1 MPSDCFLDKAIMKLT
16 FYSCT
21 LAALF
26 FSTSTLIVRAESFS
40 KGVVVSVSQ
49 PGSDAGLKILK
60 SGGNAVDAAIATAF
74 ALAVTHPAAGN
85 IGGGGF
91 MVVHPPVGKGEPTI
105 FEYRENAPKAA
116 FETVFKKT
124 DGMFTHKVSGVPG
137 TVKGLALAHQ
147 RFGSKP
153 WAELLI
159 PAIELAEKGFPV
171 SRQLANSLNGLLSTS
186 KEFEELQR
194 VFKPINGTNQWQT
207 NDILVQKDL
216 GKTLERIA
224 KFGPD
229 EFYLGATADLIHNE
243 MKMGGGLIGKDDLAL
258 YQARERK
265 PIKLE
270 YKGFSIYG
278 SPPPSSGAITLGL
291 MLNMIEPIDIKKMG
305 RWSPETFHLLI
316 ETMKRAFCERARHL
330 GDQGFVDIPGTLLD
344 KEFAKKLAASINPQ
358 KATPSADLANDFN
371 ISKES
376 DSTTHFSIVDNKG
389 MAVSNTYTLE
399 QSYGSKVMVRGAGFL
414 LNNEMLDFNWFPGET
429 NKSGRIG
436 TKANLI
442 QPGKKMLSSQTP
454 VIVAKN
460 GSPYLVTGSPGSR
473 TIINT
478 VFNIIINVI
487 DFEMTAQEAID
498 SARLH
503 HQWFPDKTYFE
514 GANNSK
520 YEADMKK
527 LRSMGHDISSR
538 NQGDAHSILIDPKTK
553 LLHPGL
559 DHRIEGGLAGY

>member
-1 MPSDCFLDKAIMKLT
+1 MKIAYNFCILV
-16 FYSCT
+16 T
-21 LAALF
+21 LALPCTF
-26 FSTSTLIVRAESFS
+26 LQGAESFN
-40 KGVVVSVSQ
+40 KGLVVSVSQ
-49 PGSDAGLKILK
+49 PGSDAGLQILK

-91 MVVHPPVGKGEPTI
+91 MVVHPPLGKGEPTI
-105 FEYRENAPKAA
+105 FEYREMAPKAA
-116 FETVFKKT
+116 FETTFKKT
-124 DGMFTHKVSGVPG
+124 DGIFTHKVSGVPG
-137 TVKGLALAHQ
+137 TVRGLALAHQ

-153 WAELLI
+153 WAQLLA
-159 PAIELAEKGFPV
+159 PAIELASKGFPV
-171 SRQLANSLNGLLSTS
+171 SKQLANSLNGLLSTS

-194 VFKPINGTNQWQT
+194 VFKPTNGTNSWEA
-207 NDILVQKDL
+207 NDILFQNDL
-216 GKTLERIA
+216 GNTLTRIA

-229 EFYLGATADLIHNE
+229 EFYLGTTADLISNE
-243 MKMGGGLIGKDDLAL
+243 MKMGAGLIGKDDLAL

-278 SPPPSSGAITLGL
+278 PPPPSSGVITLGL

-316 ETMKRAFCERARHL
+316 ETMRRAFCERARHL
-330 GDQGFVDIPGTLLD
+330 GDQGFVDIPATLLD
-344 KEFAKKLAASINPQ
+344 KEFAKKLAAGINLQ
-358 KATPSADLANDFN
+358 KATPSANLAKDFN

-376 DSTTHFSIVDNKG
+376 EDTTHFSIVDGQG

-399 QSYGSKVMVRGAGFL
+399 QSYGSKVMVKGAGFL

-429 NKSGRIG
+429 TKSGRVG

-442 QPGKKMLSSQTP
+442 APSKKMLSSQTP

-487 DFEMTAQEAID
+487 DFEMTAQEAVD

-503 HQWFPDKTYFE
+503 HQWFPDKVYFE
-514 GANNSK
+514 EAGHAK
-520 YEADMKK
+520 YEANMKK
-527 LRSMGHDISSR
+527 LRTIGHDISSKR
-538 NQGDAHSILIDPKTK
+538 QGDAHSILIDPKTK

-559 DHRIEGGLAGY
+559 DHRIEGGLAGH

>member
-1 MPSDCFLDKAIMKLT
+1 MKL
-16 FYSCT
+16 SLCIST
-21 LAALF
+21 LVALF
-26 FSTSTLIVRAESFS
+26 LTCTFSLGAESFN

-49 PGSDAGLKILK
+49 PGSDAGLRVLK

-91 MVVHPPVGKGEPTI
+91 MVVHPPQGKGEPTV
-105 FEYRENAPKAA
+105 FEYREMAPKSA
-116 FETVFKKT
+116 FETVYNKN

-137 TVKGLALAHQ
+137 TVRGLALAHQ

-153 WAELLI
+153 WGQLLI
-159 PAIELAEKGFPV
+159 PAIELAEKGFPI
-171 SRQLANSLNGLLSTS
+171 SKQLANSLNGLLATS

-194 VFKPINGTNQWQT
+194 VFKPTNPASLWQT
-207 NDILVQKDL
+207 NDILIQKDL
-216 GKTLERIA
+216 GDTLTRIA

-229 EFYLGATADLIHNE
+229 EFYLGTTADLISNE
-243 MKMGGGLIGKDDLAL
+243 MKIEKGLISKDDLAL
-258 YQARERK
+258 YQARERN

-270 YKGFSIYG
+270 YKGYSIYG
-278 SPPPSSGAITLGL
+278 SPPPCSGTITLGL
-291 MLNMIEPIDIKKMG
+291 MLNMIEPVDIKKMG

-330 GDQGFVDIPGTLLD
+330 GDQGFIDIPASLLD
-344 KEFAKKLAASINPQ
+344 KEFAKKLAAGINPQ
-358 KATPSADLANDFN
+358 KATPSAGLAKDFN

-376 DSTTHFSIVDNKG
+376 DNTTHFSIVDGQG

-429 NKSGRIG
+429 NTTGRVG

-442 QPGKKMLSSQTP
+442 APGKKMLSSQTP

-460 GSPYLVTGSPGSR
+460 GTPYLVTGSPGSR

-487 DFEMTAQEAID
+487 DFEMTAQEAVD

-503 HQWFPDKTYFE
+503 HQWFPDKAYFE
-514 GANNSK
+514 EAGNAK
-520 YEADMKK
+520 YEVNMKK
-527 LRSMGHDISSR
+527 LRAMGHDISSR
-538 NQGDAHSILIDPKTK
+538 RQGDAHSILIDPKTK

-559 DHRIEGGLAGY
+559 DHRIEGGLAGH

>member
-1 MPSDCFLDKAIMKLT
+1 MKIAYDICILV
-16 FYSCT
+16 T
-21 LAALF
+21 LALTCT
-26 FSTSTLIVRAESFS
+26 FSQGAESFN

-49 PGSDAGLKILK
+49 PGSDAGLQILK
-60 SGGNAVDAAIATAF
+60 SGGNAVDAAVATAF

-91 MVVHPPVGKGEPTI
+91 MVVHPPFGKGEPTV
-105 FEYRENAPKAA
+105 FEYREMAPKAA

-137 TVKGLALAHQ
+137 TVRGLALAHQ

-153 WAELLI
+153 WAELLA

-171 SRQLANSLNGLLSTS
+171 SKQLANSLNGLLSTS

-194 VFKPINGTNQWQT
+194 VFKPTNGTNNWEV

-216 GKTLERIA
+216 GNTLTKIA

-229 EFYLGATADLIHNE
+229 EFYLGTTADLISNE
-243 MKMGGGLIGKDDLAL
+243 MKMGAGLIGKDDLAL

-270 YKGFSIYG
+270 YKGYSIYG
-278 SPPPSSGAITLGL
+278 SPPPSSGVITLGL

-316 ETMKRAFCERARHL
+316 ETMRRAFCERARHL
-330 GDQGFVDIPGTLLD
+330 GDQGFVDIPATLLD
-344 KEFAKKLAASINPQ
+344 KEFAKNLAAGINLQ
-358 KATPSADLANDFN
+358 KATPSADLAKDFN

-376 DSTTHFSIVDNKG
+376 EDTTHFSIVDGQG

-429 NKSGRIG
+429 NKAGRVG

-442 QPGKKMLSSQTP
+442 APSKKMLSSQTP

-460 GSPYLVTGSPGSR
+460 GTPYLVTGSPGSR

-498 SARLH
+498 AARLH
-503 HQWFPDKTYFE
+503 HQWFPDKAYFE
-514 GANNSK
+514 EAGNAK
-520 YEADMKK
+520 YEANMKK
-527 LRSMGHDISSR
+527 LRNMGHNISSR
-538 NQGDAHSILIDPKTK
+538 RQGDAHSILIDPKTK
-553 LLHPGL
+553 LLHPGI
-559 DHRIEGGLAGY
+559 DHRVEGGLAGH

>member
-1 MPSDCFLDKAIMKLT
+1 MKIAYNFCILV
-16 FYSCT
+16 T
-21 LAALF
+21 LALPCTF
-26 FSTSTLIVRAESFS
+26 LQGAESFN
-40 KGVVVSVSQ
+40 KGLVVSVSQ
-49 PGSDAGLKILK
+49 PGSDAGLQILK

-91 MVVHPPVGKGEPTI
+91 MVVHPPLGKGEPTI
-105 FEYRENAPKAA
+105 FEYREMAPKAA
-116 FETVFKKT
+116 FETTFKKT
-124 DGMFTHKVSGVPG
+124 DGIFTHKVSGVPG
-137 TVKGLALAHQ
+137 TVRGLALAHQ

-153 WAELLI
+153 WAQLLA
-159 PAIELAEKGFPV
+159 PAIELASKGFPV
-171 SRQLANSLNGLLSTS
+171 SKQLANSLNGLLSTS

-194 VFKPINGTNQWQT
+194 VFKPTNGTNSWEA
-207 NDILVQKDL
+207 NDIFFQNDL
-216 GKTLERIA
+216 GNTLTRIA

-229 EFYLGATADLIHNE
+229 EFYLGTTADLISNE
-243 MKMGGGLIGKDDLAL
+243 MKIGGGLIGKDDLAL

-278 SPPPSSGAITLGL
+278 PPPPSSGVITLGL
-291 MLNMIEPIDIKKMG
+291 MLNMIEPMDIKKMG

-316 ETMKRAFCERARHL
+316 ETMRRAFCERARHL
-330 GDQGFVDIPGTLLD
+330 GDQGFVDIPATLLD
-344 KEFAKKLAASINPQ
+344 KEFAKKLAAGINLQ
-358 KATPSADLANDFN
+358 KATPSADLAKDFN
-371 ISKES
+371 ISNES
-376 DSTTHFSIVDNKG
+376 EDTTHFSIVDGQG

-399 QSYGSKVMVRGAGFL
+399 QSYGSKVMVKGAGFL

-429 NKSGRIG
+429 TKSGRVG

-442 QPGKKMLSSQTP
+442 APSKKMLSSQTP

-460 GSPYLVTGSPGSR
+460 GSPYFVTGSPGSR

-487 DFEMTAQEAID
+487 DFEMTAQESVDA
-498 SARLH
+498 ARLH
-503 HQWFPDKTYFE
+503 HQWFPDKVYFE
-514 GANNSK
+514 EAGNAK
-520 YEADMKK
+520 YEANMKK
-527 LRSMGHDISSR
+527 LRTIGHDISSKR
-538 NQGDAHSILIDPKTK
+538 QGDAHSILIDPKTK

-559 DHRIEGGLAGY
+559 DHRIEGGLAGH

>member
-1 MPSDCFLDKAIMKLT
+1 MKL
-16 FYSCT
+16 SLCIST
-21 LAALF
+21 LVALF
-26 FSTSTLIVRAESFS
+26 LTCTFSLGAESFN

-49 PGSDAGLKILK
+49 PGSDAGLRVLK

-91 MVVHPPVGKGEPTI
+91 MVVHPPHGKGEPTV
-105 FEYRENAPKAA
+105 FEYREMAPKSA
-116 FETVFKKT
+116 FETVYNKN

-137 TVKGLALAHQ
+137 TVRGLALAHQ

-153 WAELLI
+153 WGQLLI
-159 PAIELAEKGFPV
+159 PAIELAEKGFPI
-171 SRQLANSLNGLLSTS
+171 SKQLANSLNGLLATS

-194 VFKPINGTNQWQT
+194 VFKPTNPANLWQT
-207 NDILVQKDL
+207 NDILIQKDL
-216 GKTLERIA
+216 GNTLTRIA

-229 EFYLGATADLIHNE
+229 EFYLGTTADLISNE
-243 MKMGGGLIGKDDLAL
+243 MKIGKGLISKDDLAL
-258 YQARERK
+258 YQARERN

-270 YKGFSIYG
+270 YKGYSIYG
-278 SPPPSSGAITLGL
+278 SPPPCSGTITLGL
-291 MLNMIEPIDIKKMG
+291 MLNMIEPVDIKKMG
-305 RWSPETFHLLI
+305 RWSPETFHLLL

-330 GDQGFVDIPGTLLD
+330 GDQGFIDIPASLLD
-344 KEFAKKLAASINPQ
+344 KEFAKKLAAGINPQ
-358 KATPSADLANDFN
+358 KATPSADLAKDFN

-376 DSTTHFSIVDNKG
+376 DNTTHFSIVDAQG

-429 NKSGRIG
+429 NTTGRVG

-442 QPGKKMLSSQTP
+442 APGKKMLSSQTP

-460 GSPYLVTGSPGSR
+460 GTPYLVTGSPGSR

-487 DFEMTAQEAID
+487 DFEMTAQEAVD

-503 HQWFPDKTYFE
+503 HQWFPDKAYFE
-514 GANNSK
+514 
-520 YEADMKK
+520 EAGNAKFDDNMKK
-527 LRSMGHDISSR
+527 LRAMGHDISSR
-538 NQGDAHSILIDPKTK
+538 KQGDAHSILIDPKTK

-559 DHRIEGGLAGY
+559 DHRIEGGLAGH

>member
-1 MPSDCFLDKAIMKLT
+1 MKLPLCI
-16 FYSCT
+16 ST
-21 LAALF
+21 LVALF
-26 FSTSTLIVRAESFS
+26 LTCTFSLGAESFN

-49 PGSDAGLKILK
+49 PGSDAGLRVLK

-91 MVVHPPVGKGEPTI
+91 MVVHPPQGKGEPTV
-105 FEYRENAPKAA
+105 FEYREMAPKSA
-116 FETVFKKT
+116 FERVYNKN

-137 TVKGLALAHQ
+137 TVRGLALAHQ

-153 WAELLI
+153 WGQLLI
-159 PAIELAEKGFPV
+159 PAIELAEKGFPI
-171 SRQLANSLNGLLSTS
+171 SKQLANSLNGLLATS

-194 VFKPINGTNQWQT
+194 VFKPTNPASLWQT
-207 NDILVQKDL
+207 NDILIQKDL
-216 GKTLERIA
+216 GDTLTRIA

-229 EFYLGATADLIHNE
+229 EFYLGTTADLISNE
-243 MKMGGGLIGKDDLAL
+243 MKIGKGLISKDDLAL
-258 YQARERK
+258 YQARERN

-270 YKGFSIYG
+270 YKGYSIYG
-278 SPPPSSGAITLGL
+278 SPPPCSGTITLGL
-291 MLNMIEPIDIKKMG
+291 MLNMIEPVDIKKMG

-330 GDQGFVDIPGTLLD
+330 GDQGFIDIPASLLD
-344 KEFAKKLAASINPQ
+344 KEFAKKLAAGINPQ
-358 KATPSADLANDFN
+358 KATPSAGLAKDFN

-376 DSTTHFSIVDNKG
+376 DNTTHFSIVDGQG

-429 NKSGRIG
+429 NTTGRVG

-442 QPGKKMLSSQTP
+442 APGKKMLSSQTP

-460 GSPYLVTGSPGSR
+460 GTPYLVTGSPGSR

-487 DFEMTAQEAID
+487 DFEMTAQEAVD

-503 HQWFPDKTYFE
+503 HQWFPDKAYFE
-514 GANNSK
+514 EAGNAK
-520 YEADMKK
+520 YEVNMKK
-527 LRSMGHDISSR
+527 LRAMGHDISSR
-538 NQGDAHSILIDPKTK
+538 RQGDAHSILIDPKTK

-559 DHRIEGGLAGY
+559 DHRIEGGLAGH

>member
-1 MPSDCFLDKAIMKLT
+1 MKIAYNFCILV
-16 FYSCT
+16 T
-21 LAALF
+21 LALTYTF
-26 FSTSTLIVRAESFS
+26 LQGAESFS
-40 KGVVVSVSQ
+40 KGLVVSVSQ
-49 PGSDAGLKILK
+49 PGSDAGLQVLK

-91 MVVHPPVGKGEPTI
+91 MVVHPPLGKGEPTV
-105 FEYRENAPKAA
+105 FEYREMAPKAA

-137 TVKGLALAHQ
+137 TVRGLALAHQ

-153 WAELLI
+153 WAQLLA
-159 PAIELAEKGFPV
+159 PAIELADKGFPL
-171 SRQLANSLNGLLSTS
+171 SKQLANSLNGLLSTS

-194 VFKPINGTNQWQT
+194 VFKPTNGTNSWQA

-216 GKTLERIA
+216 GNTLTKIA

-229 EFYLGATADLIHNE
+229 EFYLGSTADLISNE
-243 MKMGGGLIGKDDLAL
+243 MKMGGGLIVKDDLAL

-270 YKGFSIYG
+270 YKGYSIYG
-278 SPPPSSGAITLGL
+278 SPPPSSGTITLGL
-291 MLNMIEPIDIKKMG
+291 MLNMIEPFDIKKMG
-305 RWSPETFHLLI
+305 RWSPETFHMLI
-316 ETMKRAFCERARHL
+316 ETMRRAFYERARHL
-330 GDQGFVDIPGTLLD
+330 GDQGFVDIPATLLY
-344 KEFAKKLAASINPQ
+344 KEFAKNLAAGINLQ
-358 KATPSADLANDFN
+358 KATPSADLAKDFS

-376 DSTTHFSIVDNKG
+376 EDTTHFSIVDGQG

-399 QSYGSKVMVRGAGFL
+399 QSYGSKVMVKGAGFL

-429 NKSGRIG
+429 TKSGRVG
-436 TKANLI
+436 TKANLVA
-442 QPGKKMLSSQTP
+442 PSKKMLSSQTP

-460 GSPYLVTGSPGSR
+460 GTPYLVTGSPGSR

-487 DFEMTAQEAID
+487 DFEMTAQDAVD
-498 SARLH
+498 AARLH
-503 HQWFPDKTYFE
+503 HQWFPDKAYFE
-514 GANNSK
+514 EAGNAK
-520 YEADMKK
+520 YEANMKK
-527 LRSMGHDISSR
+527 LRNMGHDISSKR
-538 NQGDAHSILIDPKTK
+538 QGDAHSILIDPKTK

-559 DHRIEGGLAGY
+559 DHRIEGGLAGH

>member
-1 MPSDCFLDKAIMKLT
+1 MKLT
-16 FYSCT
+16 LCIST
-21 LAALF
+21 LVALF
-26 FSTSTLIVRAESFS
+26 LTCTFSQGAESFN

-49 PGSDAGLKILK
+49 PGSDAGLRILK

-91 MVVHPPVGKGEPTI
+91 MVVHPPQGKGEPTV
-105 FEYRENAPKAA
+105 FEYREMAPKSA
-116 FETVFKKT
+116 FKTVYNKN

-137 TVKGLALAHQ
+137 TVRGLALAHQ

-153 WAELLI
+153 WGELLI
-159 PAIELAEKGFPV
+159 PAIDLAEKGFPI
-171 SRQLANSLNGLLSTS
+171 SKQLANSLNGLLATS

-194 VFKPINGTNQWQT
+194 VFKPTNPANLWQT
-207 NDILVQKDL
+207 NDILIQKDL
-216 GKTLERIA
+216 GNTLTRIA

-229 EFYLGATADLIHNE
+229 EFYLGTTADLITNE
-243 MKMGGGLIGKDDLAL
+243 MKIGKGLISKDDLAL
-258 YQARERK
+258 YQARERN
-265 PIKLE
+265 PIKLQ
-270 YKGFSIYG
+270 YKGYSIYG
-278 SPPPSSGAITLGL
+278 SPPPCSGTITLGL
-291 MLNMIEPIDIKKMG
+291 MLNMIEPVDIKKMG

-330 GDQGFVDIPGTLLD
+330 GDQGFIDIPASLLD
-344 KEFAKKLAASINPQ
+344 KEFAKKLAAGIDPQ
-358 KATPSADLANDFN
+358 KATPSADLAKDFN

-376 DSTTHFSIVDNKG
+376 DNTTHFSIVDAQG

-429 NKSGRIG
+429 NTTGRVG
-436 TKANLI
+436 TNANLI
-442 QPGKKMLSSQTP
+442 APGKKMLSSQTP

-460 GSPYLVTGSPGSR
+460 GNPYLVTGSPGSR

-487 DFEMTAQEAID
+487 DFEMTAQEAVD

-503 HQWFPDKTYFE
+503 HQWFPDKAYFE
-514 GANNSK
+514 EAGNAK
-520 YEADMKK
+520 YEVNMKK
-527 LRSMGHDISSR
+527 LRAMGHDISSR
-538 NQGDAHSILIDPKTK
+538 RQGDAHSILIDPKTK
-553 LLHPGL
+553 LLYPGL
-559 DHRIEGGLAGY
+559 DKRIEGGRAGH

>member
-1 MPSDCFLDKAIMKLT
+1 MKIAYNFCILV
-16 FYSCT
+16 T
-21 LAALF
+21 LALTCTF
-26 FSTSTLIVRAESFS
+26 LQGAESFN
-40 KGVVVSVSQ
+40 KGLVVSVSQ
-49 PGSDAGLKILK
+49 PGSEAGLQILK
-60 SGGNAVDAAIATAF
+60 SGGNAVDAAVATAF

-91 MVVHPPVGKGEPTI
+91 MVVHPPIGKGEPTV
-105 FEYRENAPKAA
+105 FEYREMAPKAA

-124 DGMFTHKVSGVPG
+124 DGIFTHKVSGVPG
-137 TVKGLALAHQ
+137 TVRGLALAHQ

-153 WAELLI
+153 WDQLLA
-159 PAIELAEKGFPV
+159 PAIELAVKGFPV
-171 SRQLANSLNGLLSTS
+171 SKQLANSLNGLLSTS

-194 VFKPINGTNQWQT
+194 VFKPTNGTNSWLAS
-207 NDILVQKDL
+207 DILVQKDL
-216 GKTLERIA
+216 GNTLTRIA

-229 EFYLGATADLIHNE
+229 EFYLGTTADLISNE
-243 MKMGGGLIGKDDLAL
+243 MKIGGGLIDKDDLAL

-278 SPPPSSGAITLGL
+278 PPTPSSGVITLGL

-316 ETMKRAFCERARHL
+316 ETMRRAFCERARHL
-330 GDQGFVDIPGTLLD
+330 GDQGFVDIPATLLD
-344 KEFAKKLAASINPQ
+344 KEFAKNLASGINLQ
-358 KATPSADLANDFN
+358 KATPSADLAMDFN

-376 DSTTHFSIVDNKG
+376 EDTTHFSIVDGQG

-429 NKSGRIG
+429 TKSGRVG

-442 QPGKKMLSSQTP
+442 APSKKMLSSQTP

-460 GSPYLVTGSPGSR
+460 GTPYLVTGSPGSR

-487 DFEMTAQEAID
+487 DFEMTAQEAVD
-498 SARLH
+498 AARLH
-503 HQWFPDKTYFE
+503 HQWFPDKAYFE
-514 GANNSK
+514 EAGNAK
-520 YEADMKK
+520 YEANMKK
-527 LRSMGHDISSR
+527 LRNMGHNISSR
-538 NQGDAHSILIDPKTK
+538 KQGDAHSILIDPKTK

-559 DHRIEGGLAGY
+559 DHRVEGGLAGH

>member
-1 MPSDCFLDKAIMKLT
+1 MKL
-16 FYSCT
+16 SLCIST
-21 LAALF
+21 LVALF
-26 FSTSTLIVRAESFS
+26 LTCTFSLGAESFN

-49 PGSDAGLKILK
+49 PGSDAGLRVLK

-91 MVVHPPVGKGEPTI
+91 MVVHPPQGKGEPTV
-105 FEYRENAPKAA
+105 FEYREMAPKSA
-116 FETVFKKT
+116 FETVYNKN

-137 TVKGLALAHQ
+137 TVRGLALAHQ

-153 WAELLI
+153 WGQLLI
-159 PAIELAEKGFPV
+159 PAIELAEKGFPI
-171 SRQLANSLNGLLSTS
+171 SKQLANSLNGLLATS

-194 VFKPINGTNQWQT
+194 VFKPTNPASLWQT
-207 NDILVQKDL
+207 NDILIQKDL
-216 GKTLERIA
+216 GDTLTRIA

-229 EFYLGATADLIHNE
+229 EFYLGTTADLISDE
-243 MKMGGGLIGKDDLAL
+243 MKIGKGLISKDDLAL
-258 YQARERK
+258 YQARERN

-270 YKGFSIYG
+270 YKGYSIYG
-278 SPPPSSGAITLGL
+278 SPPPCSGTITLGL
-291 MLNMIEPIDIKKMG
+291 MLNMIEPVDIKKMG

-330 GDQGFVDIPGTLLD
+330 GDQGFVDIPATLLD
-344 KEFAKKLAASINPQ
+344 KEFAKNLAAGINLQ
-358 KATPSADLANDFN
+358 KATPSADLAMDFN

-376 DSTTHFSIVDNKG
+376 EDTTHFSIVDGQG

-429 NKSGRIG
+429 TKSGRVG
-436 TKANLI
+436 TKPNLI
-442 QPGKKMLSSQTP
+442 APSKKMLSSQTP

-460 GSPYLVTGSPGSR
+460 GLPYLVTGSPGSR

-487 DFEMTAQEAID
+487 DFEMTAQEAVD
-498 SARLH
+498 AARLH
-503 HQWFPDKTYFE
+503 HQWFPDKAYFE
-514 GANNSK
+514 EANNAK
-520 YEADMKK
+520 YEVNMKK
-527 LRSMGHDISSR
+527 LRAMGHDISSR
-538 NQGDAHSILIDPKTK
+538 RQGDAHSILIDPKTK

-559 DHRIEGGLAGY
+559 DHRIEGGLAGH

>member
-1 MPSDCFLDKAIMKLT
+1 MNLT
-16 FYSCT
+16 FCIST
-21 LAALF
+21 LVALF
-26 FSTSTLIVRAESFS
+26 LTCTFSLGAESFN

-49 PGSDAGLKILK
+49 PGSDAGLQILK

-91 MVVHPPVGKGEPTI
+91 MVVHPPQGKGEPTV
-105 FEYRENAPKAA
+105 FEYREMAPKSA
-116 FETVFKKT
+116 FETVYNKN

-137 TVKGLALAHQ
+137 TVRGLALAHQ

-153 WAELLI
+153 WGQLLI
-159 PAIELAEKGFPV
+159 PAIELAEKGFPI
-171 SRQLANSLNGLLSTS
+171 SKQLANSLNGLLATS

-194 VFKPINGTNQWQT
+194 VFKPTNGTNSWKA

-216 GKTLERIA
+216 GNTLTRIA

-229 EFYLGATADLIHNE
+229 EFYLGTTADLISNE
-243 MKMGGGLIGKDDLAL
+243 MKIGKGLISKDDLAL
-258 YQARERK
+258 YQARERN

-270 YKGFSIYG
+270 YKGYSIYG
-278 SPPPSSGAITLGL
+278 SPPPCSGTITLGL
-291 MLNMIEPIDIKKMG
+291 MLNMIEPVDIKKMG

-316 ETMKRAFCERARHL
+316 ETMRRAFCERARHL
-330 GDQGFVDIPGTLLD
+330 GDQGFIDIPASLLD
-344 KEFAKKLAASINPQ
+344 KEFAKKLATGINLQ
-358 KATPSADLANDFN
+358 KATLSADLAKDFN

-376 DSTTHFSIVDNKG
+376 EDTTHFSIVDGQG

-429 NKSGRIG
+429 TKSGRVG

-442 QPGKKMLSSQTP
+442 APGKKMLSSQTP

-487 DFEMTAQEAID
+487 DFEMTAQEAVD
-498 SARLH
+498 AARLH
-503 HQWFPDKTYFE
+503 HQWFPDKAYFE
-514 GANNSK
+514 EAGNAK
-520 YEADMKK
+520 YEVNMKK
-527 LRSMGHDISSR
+527 LRTMGHDISSR
-538 NQGDAHSILIDPKTK
+538 RQGDAHSILIDPKTK

-559 DHRIEGGLAGY
+559 DHRIEGGLAGH

>member
-1 MPSDCFLDKAIMKLT
+1 MKLT
-16 FYSCT
+16 LCI
-21 LAALF
+21 
-26 FSTSTLIVRAESFS
+26 STLVSLFLTCTFSLGAESFN

-49 PGSDAGLKILK
+49 PGSDAGLCVLK

-91 MVVHPPVGKGEPTI
+91 MVVHPPQGKGEPTV
-105 FEYRENAPKAA
+105 FEYREMAPKSA
-116 FETVFKKT
+116 FETVYNKN

-137 TVKGLALAHQ
+137 TVRGLALAHQ

-153 WAELLI
+153 WGQLLI
-159 PAIELAEKGFPV
+159 PAIELAEKGFPI
-171 SRQLANSLNGLLSTS
+171 SKQLANSLNGLLATS

-194 VFKPINGTNQWQT
+194 VFKPTNPDNLWQT
-207 NDILVQKDL
+207 NDILIQKDL
-216 GKTLERIA
+216 GNTLTRIA

-229 EFYLGATADLIHNE
+229 EFYLGATADLISNE
-243 MKMGGGLIGKDDLAL
+243 MKIGKGLISKDDLAL
-258 YQARERK
+258 YQARERN

-270 YKGFSIYG
+270 YKGYSIYG
-278 SPPPSSGAITLGL
+278 SPPPCSGTITLGL
-291 MLNMIEPIDIKKMG
+291 MLNMIEPVDIKKMG

-330 GDQGFVDIPGTLLD
+330 GDQGFIDIPASLLD
-344 KEFAKKLAASINPQ
+344 KEFAKKLAAGIDPQ
-358 KATPSADLANDFN
+358 KATPSADLAKDFN

-376 DSTTHFSIVDNKG
+376 DNTTHFSIVDGQG

-414 LNNEMLDFNWFPGET
+414 LNNEMLDFNWFLGET
-429 NKSGRIG
+429 NTTGRVG

-442 QPGKKMLSSQTP
+442 APGKKMLSSQTP

-460 GSPYLVTGSPGSR
+460 GTAYLVTGSPGSR

-487 DFEMTAQEAID
+487 DFEMTAQEAVD

-503 HQWFPDKTYFE
+503 HQWFPDKAYFE
-514 GANNSK
+514 EASNAK
-520 YEADMKK
+520 YEANMKK
-527 LRSMGHDISSR
+527 LRTMGHDISSR
-538 NQGDAHSILIDPKTK
+538 RQGDAHSILIDPKTK

-559 DHRIEGGLAGY
+559 DHRIEGGLAGH

>member
-1 MPSDCFLDKAIMKLT
+1 MKL
-16 FYSCT
+16 SLCIST
-21 LAALF
+21 LVALF
-26 FSTSTLIVRAESFS
+26 LTCTFSLGAESFN

-49 PGSDAGLKILK
+49 PGSDAGLRVLK

-91 MVVHPPVGKGEPTI
+91 MVVHPPQGKGEPTV
-105 FEYRENAPKAA
+105 FEYREMAPKSA
-116 FETVFKKT
+116 FETVYNKN

-137 TVKGLALAHQ
+137 TVRGLALAHQ

-153 WAELLI
+153 WGQLLI
-159 PAIELAEKGFPV
+159 PAIELAEKGFPI
-171 SRQLANSLNGLLSTS
+171 SKQLANSLNGLLATS

-194 VFKPINGTNQWQT
+194 VFKPTNPANLWQT
-207 NDILVQKDL
+207 NDILIQKDL
-216 GKTLERIA
+216 GDTLTRIA

-229 EFYLGATADLIHNE
+229 EFYLGTTADLISDE
-243 MKMGGGLIGKDDLAL
+243 MKIGKGLISKDDLAL
-258 YQARERK
+258 YQARERN

-270 YKGFSIYG
+270 YKGYSIYG
-278 SPPPSSGAITLGL
+278 SPPPCSGTITLGL
-291 MLNMIEPIDIKKMG
+291 MLNMIEPVDIKKMG

-330 GDQGFVDIPGTLLD
+330 GDQGFIDIPASLLD
-344 KEFAKKLAASINPQ
+344 KEFAKKLAAGINPQ
-358 KATPSADLANDFN
+358 KATPSADLAKDFN

-376 DSTTHFSIVDNKG
+376 DNTTHFSIVDGQG

-429 NKSGRIG
+429 TKSGRVG
-436 TKANLI
+436 TKPNLI
-442 QPGKKMLSSQTP
+442 APSKKMLSSQTP

-460 GSPYLVTGSPGSR
+460 GLPYLVTGSPGSR

-487 DFEMTAQEAID
+487 DFEMTAQEAVD
-498 SARLH
+498 AARLH
-503 HQWFPDKTYFE
+503 HQWFPDKAYFE
-514 GANNSK
+514 EANNAK
-520 YEADMKK
+520 YEVNMKK
-527 LRSMGHDISSR
+527 LRAMGHDISSR
-538 NQGDAHSILIDPKTK
+538 RQGDAHSILIDPKTK

-559 DHRIEGGLAGY
+559 DHRIEGGLAGH

>member
-1 MPSDCFLDKAIMKLT
+1 MKLSLCINTLVVLFLTCT
-16 FYSCT
+16 FS
-21 LAALF
+21 LG
-26 FSTSTLIVRAESFS
+26 AESFN

-49 PGSDAGLKILK
+49 PGSDAGLRVLK

-91 MVVHPPVGKGEPTI
+91 MVVHPPQGKGEPTV
-105 FEYRENAPKAA
+105 FEYREMAPKSA
-116 FETVFKKT
+116 FETVYNKN

-137 TVKGLALAHQ
+137 TVRGLALAHQ

-153 WAELLI
+153 WKELLI
-159 PAIELAEKGFPV
+159 PAIELAEKGFPI
-171 SRQLANSLNGLLSTS
+171 SKQLANSLNGLLATS

-194 VFKPINGTNQWQT
+194 VFKPTNPANLWQT
-207 NDILVQKDL
+207 NDILIQKDL
-216 GKTLERIA
+216 GNTLTRIA

-229 EFYLGATADLIHNE
+229 EFYLGTTADLISNE
-243 MKMGGGLIGKDDLAL
+243 MKIGKGLISKEDLAL
-258 YQARERK
+258 YQARERN

-270 YKGFSIYG
+270 YKGYSIYG
-278 SPPPSSGAITLGL
+278 SPPPCSGTITLGL
-291 MLNMIEPIDIKKMG
+291 MLNMIEPVDIKKMG

-330 GDQGFVDIPGTLLD
+330 GDQGFIDIPASLLD
-344 KEFAKKLAASINPQ
+344 KEFAKKLAAGIDPQ
-358 KATPSADLANDFN
+358 KATPSADLAKDFN

-376 DSTTHFSIVDNKG
+376 DNTTHFSIVDEQG

-429 NKSGRIG
+429 NTTGRVG

-442 QPGKKMLSSQTP
+442 APGKKMLSSQTP

-460 GSPYLVTGSPGSR
+460 GTPYLVTGSPGSR

-487 DFEMTAQEAID
+487 DFEMTAQEAVD

-503 HQWFPDKTYFE
+503 HQWFPDKAYFE
-514 GANNSK
+514 
-520 YEADMKK
+520 EAGNAKFDDNMKK
-527 LRSMGHDISSR
+527 LRAMGHDISSR
-538 NQGDAHSILIDPKTK
+538 KQGDAHSILIDPKTK

-559 DHRIEGGLAGY
+559 DHRIEGGLAGH

>member
-1 MPSDCFLDKAIMKLT
+1 MKLT
-16 FYSCT
+16 LCKNTLVVLFLTCT
-21 LAALF
+21 
-26 FSTSTLIVRAESFS
+26 FSLGAESFN
-40 KGVVVSVSQ
+40 KGAVVSVSQ
-49 PGSDAGLKILK
+49 PGSDAGLRVLK

-91 MVVHPPVGKGEPTI
+91 MVVHPPQGKGEPTV
-105 FEYRENAPKAA
+105 FEYREMAPKSA
-116 FETVFKKT
+116 FETVYNKN

-137 TVKGLALAHQ
+137 TVRGLALAHQ

-153 WAELLI
+153 WKELLI
-159 PAIELAEKGFPV
+159 PAIELAEKGFPI
-171 SRQLANSLNGLLSTS
+171 SKQLANSLNGLLATS

-194 VFKPINGTNQWQT
+194 VFKPTNPANLWQT
-207 NDILVQKDL
+207 NDILIQKDL
-216 GKTLERIA
+216 GNTLTRIA

-229 EFYLGATADLIHNE
+229 EFYLGTTSDLITNE
-243 MKMGGGLIGKDDLAL
+243 MKIGKGLITKEDLAL
-258 YQARERK
+258 YQARERQ

-270 YKGFSIYG
+270 YKGYSIYG
-278 SPPPSSGAITLGL
+278 SPPPCSGTITLGL
-291 MLNMIEPIDIKKMG
+291 MLNMIEPVDIKKMG

-316 ETMKRAFCERARHL
+316 ETMKCAFCERARHL
-330 GDQGFVDIPGTLLD
+330 GDQGFIDIPASLLD
-344 KEFAKKLAASINPQ
+344 KEFAKKLAAGIDPQ
-358 KATPSADLANDFN
+358 KATPSADLAKDFN

-376 DSTTHFSIVDNKG
+376 DNTTHFSIVDEQG

-399 QSYGSKVMVRGAGFL
+399 QSYGSKVMVRGGGFL

-429 NKSGRIG
+429 NTTGRVG

-442 QPGKKMLSSQTP
+442 APGKKMLSSQTP

-460 GSPYLVTGSPGSR
+460 GAPYLVTGSPGSR

-487 DFEMTAQEAID
+487 DFEMTAQEAVD

-503 HQWFPDKTYFE
+503 HQWFPDKAYFE
-514 GANNSK
+514 EAGNAK
-520 YEADMKK
+520 YEVNMKK
-527 LRSMGHDISSR
+527 LRAMGHDISSR
-538 NQGDAHSILIDPKTK
+538 KQGDAHSILIDPKTK

-559 DHRIEGGLAGY
+559 DHRIEGGLAGH

>member
-1 MPSDCFLDKAIMKLT
+1 MKL
-16 FYSCT
+16 SLCIST
-21 LAALF
+21 LVALF
-26 FSTSTLIVRAESFS
+26 LTCTFSLGAESFN

-49 PGSDAGLKILK
+49 PGSYAGLRVLK

-91 MVVHPPVGKGEPTI
+91 MVVHPPQGKGEPTV
-105 FEYRENAPKAA
+105 FEYREMAPKSA
-116 FETVFKKT
+116 FERVYNKN

-137 TVKGLALAHQ
+137 TVRGLALAHQ

-153 WAELLI
+153 WGQLLI
-159 PAIELAEKGFPV
+159 PAIELAEKGFPI
-171 SRQLANSLNGLLSTS
+171 SKQLANSLNGLLATS

-194 VFKPINGTNQWQT
+194 VFKPTNPASLWQT
-207 NDILVQKDL
+207 NDILIQKDL
-216 GKTLERIA
+216 GDTLTRIA

-229 EFYLGATADLIHNE
+229 EFYLGTTADLISDE
-243 MKMGGGLIGKDDLAL
+243 MKIGKGLISKDDLAL
-258 YQARERK
+258 YQARERN

-270 YKGFSIYG
+270 YKGYSIYG
-278 SPPPSSGAITLGL
+278 SPPPCSGTITLGL
-291 MLNMIEPIDIKKMG
+291 MLNMIEPVDIKKMG
-305 RWSPETFHLLI
+305 RWSPETFHLQI

-330 GDQGFVDIPGTLLD
+330 GDQGFIDIPASLLD
-344 KEFAKKLAASINPQ
+344 KEFAKKLAAGINPQ
-358 KATPSADLANDFN
+358 KATPSADLAKDFN

-376 DSTTHFSIVDNKG
+376 DNTTHFSIVDGQG

-429 NKSGRIG
+429 NTTGRVG

-442 QPGKKMLSSQTP
+442 APGKKMLSSQTP

-460 GSPYLVTGSPGSR
+460 GTPYLVTGSPGSR

-487 DFEMTAQEAID
+487 DFEMTAQEAVD

-503 HQWFPDKTYFE
+503 HQWFPDKAYFE
-514 GANNSK
+514 EAGNAK
-520 YEADMKK
+520 YEVNMKK
-527 LRSMGHDISSR
+527 LRAMGHDISSR
-538 NQGDAHSILIDPKTK
+538 RQGDAHSILIDPKTK

-559 DHRIEGGLAGY
+559 DHRIEGGLAGH

>member
-1 MPSDCFLDKAIMKLT
+1 MNIAYNFCLLV
-16 FYSCT
+16 T
-21 LAALF
+21 LALTCTF
-26 FSTSTLIVRAESFS
+26 LQGAESFN

-49 PGSDAGLKILK
+49 PGSDAGLQILK
-60 SGGNAVDAAIATAF
+60 SGGNAVDAAVATAF

-91 MVVHPPVGKGEPTI
+91 MVVHPPLGKGEPTV
-105 FEYRENAPKAA
+105 FEYREMAPKAA

-124 DGMFTHKVSGVPG
+124 DGMFTHKASGVPG
-137 TVKGLALAHQ
+137 TVRGLALAHQ

-153 WAELLI
+153 WAELLA
-159 PAIELAEKGFPV
+159 PAIELAVKGFPV
-171 SRQLANSLNGLLSTS
+171 SKQLANSLNGLLATS

-194 VFKPINGTNQWQT
+194 VFKPTNGTNNWEV

-216 GKTLERIA
+216 GNTLTKIA

-229 EFYLGATADLIHNE
+229 EFYLGTTADLISKE
-243 MKMGGGLIGKDDLAL
+243 MKMGAGLIGKDDLAL

-270 YKGFSIYG
+270 YKGYSIYG
-278 SPPPSSGAITLGL
+278 SPPPSSGVITLGL

-316 ETMKRAFCERARHL
+316 ETMRRAFCERARHL
-330 GDQGFVDIPGTLLD
+330 GDQGFVDIPATLLD
-344 KEFAKKLAASINPQ
+344 KEFAKNLAAGINLQ
-358 KATPSADLANDFN
+358 KATPSADLAKDFN

-376 DSTTHFSIVDNKG
+376 EDTTHFSIVDGQG

-429 NKSGRIG
+429 TKSGRVG
-436 TKANLI
+436 TKPNLI
-442 QPGKKMLSSQTP
+442 APSKKMLSSQTP

-460 GSPYLVTGSPGSR
+460 GLPYLVTGSPGSR

-487 DFEMTAQEAID
+487 DFEMTAQEAVD
-498 SARLH
+498 AARLH
-503 HQWFPDKTYFE
+503 HQWFPDKAYFE
-514 GANNSK
+514 EANNAK
-520 YEADMKK
+520 YEVNMK
-527 LRSMGHDISSR
+527 SSAPWGMIFHLEGR
-538 NQGDAHSILIDPKTK
+538 AMLIQFLSIQKQNYFTRD
-553 LLHPGL
+553 
-559 DHRIEGGLAGY
+559 

>member
-1 MPSDCFLDKAIMKLT
+1 MKIAYNFCLLV
-16 FYSCT
+16 T
-21 LAALF
+21 LALTCTF
-26 FSTSTLIVRAESFS
+26 LQGAESFN

-49 PGSDAGLKILK
+49 PGSDAGLQILK
-60 SGGNAVDAAIATAF
+60 SGGNAVDAAVATAF

-91 MVVHPPVGKGEPTI
+91 MVVHPPLGKGEPTV
-105 FEYRENAPKAA
+105 FEYREMAPKAA

-124 DGMFTHKVSGVPG
+124 DGMFTHKASGVPG
-137 TVKGLALAHQ
+137 TVRGLALAHQ

-153 WAELLI
+153 WAELLA
-159 PAIELAEKGFPV
+159 PAIELAVKGFPV
-171 SRQLANSLNGLLSTS
+171 SKQLANSLNGLLATS

-194 VFKPINGTNQWQT
+194 VFKPTNGTNSWEA

-216 GKTLERIA
+216 GNTLTKIA

-229 EFYLGATADLIHNE
+229 EFYLGGTADLISNE
-243 MKMGGGLIGKDDLAL
+243 MKMGAGLIGKDDLAL

-270 YKGFSIYG
+270 YKGYSIYG
-278 SPPPSSGAITLGL
+278 SPPPSSGVITLGL

-316 ETMKRAFCERARHL
+316 ETMRRAFCERARHL
-330 GDQGFVDIPGTLLD
+330 GDQGFVDIPATLLD
-344 KEFAKKLAASINPQ
+344 KEFAKNLAAGINLQ
-358 KATPSADLANDFN
+358 KATPSADLAKDFN

-376 DSTTHFSIVDNKG
+376 EDTTHFSIVDGQG

-429 NKSGRIG
+429 NTTGRVG

-442 QPGKKMLSSQTP
+442 APSKKC
-454 VIVAKN
+454 
-460 GSPYLVTGSPGSR
+460 
-473 TIINT
+473 
-478 VFNIIINVI
+478 
-487 DFEMTAQEAID
+487 
-498 SARLH
+498 
-503 HQWFPDKTYFE
+503 
-514 GANNSK
+514 
-520 YEADMKK
+520 
-527 LRSMGHDISSR
+527 
-538 NQGDAHSILIDPKTK
+538 
-553 LLHPGL
+553 
-559 DHRIEGGLAGY
+559 

>member
-1 MPSDCFLDKAIMKLT
+1 MKIAYNICILV
-16 FYSCT
+16 T
-21 LAALF
+21 LA
-26 FSTSTLIVRAESFS
+26 LICTFLQGAESFN

-49 PGSDAGLKILK
+49 PGSDAGLQILK
-60 SGGNAVDAAIATAF
+60 SGGNAVDAAVATAF

-91 MVVHPPVGKGEPTI
+91 MVVHPPFGKGEPTV
-105 FEYRENAPKAA
+105 FEYREMAPKAA

-137 TVKGLALAHQ
+137 TVRGLALAHQ

-153 WAELLI
+153 WDELLA
-159 PAIELAEKGFPV
+159 PAIELAVKGFPV
-171 SRQLANSLNGLLSTS
+171 SKQLANSLNGLLSTS
-186 KEFEELQR
+186 KEFEELQK
-194 VFKPINGTNQWQT
+194 VFKPTNGTNSWEV

-216 GKTLERIA
+216 GNTLTKIA

-229 EFYLGATADLIHNE
+229 EFYLGTTADLISNE
-243 MKMGGGLIGKDDLAL
+243 MKIGAGLIGKDDLAL
-258 YQARERK
+258 YQAREKK

-270 YKGFSIYG
+270 YKGYSIYG
-278 SPPPSSGAITLGL
+278 SPPPSSGVITLGL

-316 ETMKRAFCERARHL
+316 ETMRRAFCERARHL
-330 GDQGFVDIPGTLLD
+330 GDQGFVDIPATLLD
-344 KEFAKKLAASINPQ
+344 KEFAKNLASGINLQ
-358 KATPSADLANDFN
+358 KATPSADLAMDFN

-376 DSTTHFSIVDNKG
+376 EDTTHFSIVDGQG

-429 NKSGRIG
+429 NKAGRVG

-442 QPGKKMLSSQTP
+442 APSKKMLSSQTP

-460 GSPYLVTGSPGSR
+460 GTPYLVTGSPGSR

-487 DFEMTAQEAID
+487 DFEMTAQEAVD
-498 SARLH
+498 AARLH
-503 HQWFPDKTYFE
+503 HQWFPDKAYFE
-514 GANNSK
+514 EAGNAK
-520 YEADMKK
+520 YEANMKK
-527 LRSMGHDISSR
+527 LRNMGHNISSR
-538 NQGDAHSILIDPKTK
+538 KQGDAHSILIDPKTK

-559 DHRIEGGLAGY
+559 DHRVEGGLAGH

>member
-1 MPSDCFLDKAIMKLT
+1 MKIA
-16 FYSCT
+16 YSFCIPVT
-21 LAALF
+21 LALTCTF
-26 FSTSTLIVRAESFS
+26 LQGAESFN

-49 PGSDAGLKILK
+49 PGSDAGLQILK
-60 SGGNAVDAAIATAF
+60 SGGNAVDAAVATAF

-91 MVVHPPVGKGEPTI
+91 MVVHPPLGKGDPTV
-105 FEYRENAPKAA
+105 FEYREMAPKAA
-116 FETVFKKT
+116 FETVFKKN

-137 TVKGLALAHQ
+137 TVRGLALAHQ

-153 WAELLI
+153 WAELLA

-171 SRQLANSLNGLLSTS
+171 SKQLANSLNGLLSTS

-194 VFKPINGTNQWQT
+194 VFKPTNGTNSWEP
-207 NDILVQKDL
+207 NNILVQKDL
-216 GKTLERIA
+216 GNTLTKIA

-229 EFYLGATADLIHNE
+229 EFYLGSTADLISNE
-243 MKMGGGLIGKDDLAL
+243 MKMGTGLIGKDDLAL

-270 YKGFSIYG
+270 YKGYSIYG
-278 SPPPSSGAITLGL
+278 SPPPSSGVITLGL
-291 MLNMIEPIDIKKMG
+291 ILNMIEPIDIKKMG

-316 ETMKRAFCERARHL
+316 ETMRRAFCERARHL
-330 GDQGFVDIPGTLLD
+330 GDQGFVDIPENLLD
-344 KEFAKKLAASINPQ
+344 KDFAKKLAANINLQ
-358 KATPSADLANDFN
+358 KATPSADLAKDFN

-376 DSTTHFSIVDNKG
+376 DNTTHFSIVDAQG

-414 LNNEMLDFNWFPGET
+414 GET
-429 NKSGRIG
+429 TKSGRVG
-436 TKANLI
+436 TKPNLI
-442 QPGKKMLSSQTP
+442 APSKKMLSSQTP

-487 DFEMTAQEAID
+487 DFEMTAQEAVD
-498 SARLH
+498 AARLH
-503 HQWFPDKTYFE
+503 HQWFPDKAYFE
-514 GANNSK
+514 EAGNAK
-520 YEADMKK
+520 YEVNMKK
-527 LRSMGHDISSR
+527 LRAMGHDISSR
-538 NQGDAHSILIDPKTK
+538 RQGDAHSILIDPKTK

-559 DHRIEGGLAGY
+559 DHRIEGGLAGH

>member
-1 MPSDCFLDKAIMKLT
+1 MKIAYDICILV
-16 FYSCT
+16 T
-21 LAALF
+21 LALTCT
-26 FSTSTLIVRAESFS
+26 FSQGAESFN

-49 PGSDAGLKILK
+49 PGSDAGLQILK
-60 SGGNAVDAAIATAF
+60 SGGNAVDAAVATAF

-91 MVVHPPVGKGEPTI
+91 MVVHPPFGKGEPTV
-105 FEYRENAPKAA
+105 FEYREMAPKAA

-137 TVKGLALAHQ
+137 TVRGLALAHQ

-153 WAELLI
+153 WAELLA

-171 SRQLANSLNGLLSTS
+171 SKQLANSLNGLLSTS

-194 VFKPINGTNQWQT
+194 VFKPTNGTNNWEA

-216 GKTLERIA
+216 GNTLTKIA

-229 EFYLGATADLIHNE
+229 EFYLGTTADLISNE
-243 MKMGGGLIGKDDLAL
+243 MKMGAGLIGKDDLAL

-270 YKGFSIYG
+270 YKGYSIYG
-278 SPPPSSGAITLGL
+278 SPPPSSGVITLGL

-316 ETMKRAFCERARHL
+316 ETMRRAFCERARHL
-330 GDQGFVDIPGTLLD
+330 GDQGFVDIPATLLD
-344 KEFAKKLAASINPQ
+344 KEFAKNLAAGINLQ
-358 KATPSADLANDFN
+358 KATPSADLAMDFN

-376 DSTTHFSIVDNKG
+376 EDTTHFSIVDGQG

-429 NKSGRIG
+429 NTTGRVG
-436 TKANLI
+436 TKPNLI
-442 QPGKKMLSSQTP
+442 APSKKMLSSQTP

-460 GSPYLVTGSPGSR
+460 GTPYLVTGSPGSR

-487 DFEMTAQEAID
+487 DFEMTAQEAVD
-498 SARLH
+498 AARLH
-503 HQWFPDKTYFE
+503 HQWFPDKAYFE
-514 GANNSK
+514 EANNAK
-520 YEADMKK
+520 YEVNMKK
-527 LRSMGHDISSR
+527 LRAMGHDISSR
-538 NQGDAHSILIDPKTK
+538 RQGDAHSILIDPKTK

-559 DHRIEGGLAGY
+559 DHRIEGGLAGH

>member
-1 MPSDCFLDKAIMKLT
+1 MKIA
-16 FYSCT
+16 YSFCILVT
-21 LAALF
+21 LALTCTF
-26 FSTSTLIVRAESFS
+26 LQGAESFN

-49 PGSDAGLKILK
+49 PGSDAGLQILK
-60 SGGNAVDAAIATAF
+60 SGGNAVDAAVATAF

-91 MVVHPPVGKGEPTI
+91 MVVHPPVGKGEPTV
-105 FEYRENAPKAA
+105 FEYREMAPKAA

-124 DGMFTHKVSGVPG
+124 DGMFTHKASGVPG
-137 TVKGLALAHQ
+137 TVRGLALAHQ

-153 WAELLI
+153 WAELLA
-159 PAIELAEKGFPV
+159 PAIELAVKGFPI
-171 SRQLANSLNGLLSTS
+171 SKQLANSLNGLLSTS

-194 VFKPINGTNQWQT
+194 VFKPTNGTNSWEA

-216 GKTLERIA
+216 GNTLTKIA

-229 EFYLGATADLIHNE
+229 EFYLGSTADLISNE
-243 MKMGGGLIGKDDLAL
+243 MKMGAGLIGKDDLAL

-270 YKGFSIYG
+270 YKGYSIYG
-278 SPPPSSGAITLGL
+278 SPPPCSGTITLGL

-316 ETMKRAFCERARHL
+316 ETMRRAFCERARHL
-330 GDQGFVDIPGTLLD
+330 GDQGFVDIPATLLD
-344 KEFAKKLAASINPQ
+344 KEFAKNLAAGINLQ
-358 KATPSADLANDFN
+358 KATPSADLAMDFN

-376 DSTTHFSIVDNKG
+376 EDTTHFSIVDGQG

-429 NKSGRIG
+429 TKSGRVG
-436 TKANLI
+436 TKPNLI
-442 QPGKKMLSSQTP
+442 APSKKMLSSQTP

-460 GSPYLVTGSPGSR
+460 GLPYLVTGSPGSR

-487 DFEMTAQEAID
+487 DFEMTAQEAVD
-498 SARLH
+498 AARLH
-503 HQWFPDKTYFE
+503 HQWFPDKAYFE
-514 GANNSK
+514 EAGNAK
-520 YEADMKK
+520 YEVNMKK
-527 LRSMGHDISSR
+527 LRNMGHDISSR
-538 NQGDAHSILIDPKTK
+538 RQGDAHSILIDPKTK

-559 DHRIEGGLAGY
+559 DHRIEGGLAGH

>member
-1 MPSDCFLDKAIMKLT
+1 MKLT
-16 FYSCT
+16 FCIST
-21 LAALF
+21 LLALF
-26 FSTSTLIVRAESFS
+26 LTCTFSLGAESFN

-49 PGSDAGLKILK
+49 PGSDAGLRVLK

-91 MVVHPPVGKGEPTI
+91 MVVHPPQGKGEPTV
-105 FEYRENAPKAA
+105 FEYREMAPKSA
-116 FETVFKKT
+116 FQTVYNKN

-137 TVKGLALAHQ
+137 TVRGLALAHQ

-153 WAELLI
+153 WGQLLI
-159 PAIELAEKGFPV
+159 PAIELAEKGFPI
-171 SRQLANSLNGLLSTS
+171 SKQLANSLNGLLATS

-194 VFKPINGTNQWQT
+194 VFKPTNPANLWQT
-207 NDILVQKDL
+207 NDILIQKDL
-216 GKTLERIA
+216 GNTLTRIA

-229 EFYLGATADLIHNE
+229 EFYLGTTADLISNE
-243 MKMGGGLIGKDDLAL
+243 MKIGKGLISKDDLAL
-258 YQARERK
+258 YQARERN

-270 YKGFSIYG
+270 YKGYSIYG
-278 SPPPSSGAITLGL
+278 SPPPCSGTITLGL
-291 MLNMIEPIDIKKMG
+291 MLNMIEPVDIKKMG

-330 GDQGFVDIPGTLLD
+330 GDQGFIDIPASLLD
-344 KEFAKKLAASINPQ
+344 KEFAKKLAAGIDPQ
-358 KATPSADLANDFN
+358 KATPSADLAKDFN
-371 ISKES
+371 ITKES
-376 DSTTHFSIVDNKG
+376 DNTTHFSIVDGQG

-429 NKSGRIG
+429 NTTGRVG

-442 QPGKKMLSSQTP
+442 APGKKMLSSQTP

-460 GSPYLVTGSPGSR
+460 GTPYLVTGSPGSR

-487 DFEMTAQEAID
+487 DFEMTAQEAVD

-503 HQWFPDKTYFE
+503 HQWFPDKAYFE
-514 GANNSK
+514 EAGNAK
-520 YEADMKK
+520 YEVNMKK
-527 LRSMGHDISSR
+527 LRAMGHDISSR
-538 NQGDAHSILIDPKTK
+538 RQGDAHSILIDPKTK

-559 DHRIEGGLAGY
+559 DHRIEGGLAGH

>member
-1 MPSDCFLDKAIMKLT
+1 MKIAYNICILV
-16 FYSCT
+16 T
-21 LAALF
+21 LALTCTF
-26 FSTSTLIVRAESFS
+26 LQGAESFN

-49 PGSDAGLKILK
+49 PGSDAGLQILK
-60 SGGNAVDAAIATAF
+60 SGGNAVDAAVATAF

-91 MVVHPPVGKGEPTI
+91 MVVHPPFGKGEPTV
-105 FEYRENAPKAA
+105 FEYREMAPKAA

-137 TVKGLALAHQ
+137 TVRGLALAHQ

-153 WAELLI
+153 WDELLA
-159 PAIELAEKGFPV
+159 PAIELAVKGFPV
-171 SRQLANSLNGLLSTS
+171 SKQLANSLNGLLSTS
-186 KEFEELQR
+186 KEFEELQK
-194 VFKPINGTNQWQT
+194 VFKPTNGTNSWEV

-216 GKTLERIA
+216 GNTLTKIA

-229 EFYLGATADLIHNE
+229 EFYLGTTADLISNE
-243 MKMGGGLIGKDDLAL
+243 MKIGSGLIGKDDLAL

-265 PIKLE
+265 PIRLE
-270 YKGFSIYG
+270 YKGYSIYG
-278 SPPPSSGAITLGL
+278 SPPPSSGVITLGL

-316 ETMKRAFCERARHL
+316 ETMRRAFCERARHL
-330 GDQGFVDIPGTLLD
+330 GDQGFVDIPATLLD
-344 KEFAKKLAASINPQ
+344 KEFAKNLASGINLQ
-358 KATPSADLANDFN
+358 KATPSADLAMDFN

-376 DSTTHFSIVDNKG
+376 EDTTHFSIVDGQG

-429 NKSGRIG
+429 NKAGRVG

-442 QPGKKMLSSQTP
+442 APSKKMLSSQTP

-460 GSPYLVTGSPGSR
+460 GTPYLVTGSPGSR

-487 DFEMTAQEAID
+487 DFEMTAQEAVD
-498 SARLH
+498 AARLH
-503 HQWFPDKTYFE
+503 HQWFPDKAYFE
-514 GANNSK
+514 EAGNAK
-520 YEADMKK
+520 YEANMKK
-527 LRSMGHDISSR
+527 LRNMGHNISSR
-538 NQGDAHSILIDPKTK
+538 KQGDAHSILIDPKTK

-559 DHRIEGGLAGY
+559 DHRVEGGLAGH

>member
-1 MPSDCFLDKAIMKLT
+1 MKIAYNFCILV
-16 FYSCT
+16 T
-21 LAALF
+21 LALPCTF
-26 FSTSTLIVRAESFS
+26 LQGAESFN
-40 KGVVVSVSQ
+40 KGLVVSVSQ
-49 PGSDAGLKILK
+49 PGSDAGLQILK

-91 MVVHPPVGKGEPTI
+91 MVVHPPLGKGEPTI
-105 FEYRENAPKAA
+105 FEYREMAPKAA
-116 FETVFKKT
+116 FETTFKKT
-124 DGMFTHKVSGVPG
+124 DGIFTHKVSGVPG
-137 TVKGLALAHQ
+137 TVRGLALAHQ

-153 WAELLI
+153 WAQLLA
-159 PAIELAEKGFPV
+159 PAIELALKGFPV
-171 SRQLANSLNGLLSTS
+171 SKQLANSLNGLLSTS

-194 VFKPINGTNQWQT
+194 VFKPTNGTNSWEA
-207 NDILVQKDL
+207 NDILFQNDL
-216 GKTLERIA
+216 GNTLTKIA

-229 EFYLGATADLIHNE
+229 EFYLGTTADLISKE
-243 MKMGGGLIGKDDLAL
+243 MKIGGGLIAKDDLAL

-270 YKGFSIYG
+270 YKGFSIHG
-278 SPPPSSGAITLGL
+278 PPPPSSGVITLGL

-316 ETMKRAFCERARHL
+316 ETMRRAFCERARHL
-330 GDQGFVDIPGTLLD
+330 GDQGF
-344 KEFAKKLAASINPQ
+344 AKKLAAGINLQ
-358 KATPSADLANDFN
+358 KATPSADLAKDFN

-376 DSTTHFSIVDNKG
+376 EDTTHFSIVDGQG

-399 QSYGSKVMVRGAGFL
+399 QSYGSKVMVKGAGFL

-429 NKSGRIG
+429 TKSGRVG

-442 QPGKKMLSSQTP
+442 APSKKMLSSQTP

-460 GSPYLVTGSPGSR
+460 GSPYFVTGSPGSR

-487 DFEMTAQEAID
+487 DFEMTAQESVDA
-498 SARLH
+498 ARLH
-503 HQWFPDKTYFE
+503 HQWFPDKAYFE
-514 GANNSK
+514 EAGHAK
-520 YEADMKK
+520 YEANMKK
-527 LRSMGHDISSR
+527 LRTIGHDISSKR
-538 NQGDAHSILIDPKTK
+538 QGDAHSILIDPKTK

-559 DHRIEGGLAGY
+559 DHRIEGGLAGH

>member
-1 MPSDCFLDKAIMKLT
+1 MKLT
-16 FYSCT
+16 LCIST
-21 LAALF
+21 LVALF
-26 FSTSTLIVRAESFS
+26 LTCTFSLGAESFN

-49 PGSDAGLKILK
+49 PGSDPGLRVLK

-91 MVVHPPVGKGEPTI
+91 MVVHPPQGKGEPTV
-105 FEYRENAPKAA
+105 FEYREMAPKSA
-116 FETVFKKT
+116 FETVYNKN

-137 TVKGLALAHQ
+137 TVRGLALAHQ

-153 WAELLI
+153 WGQLLI
-159 PAIELAEKGFPV
+159 PAIELAEKGFPI
-171 SRQLANSLNGLLSTS
+171 SKQLANSLNGLLATS

-194 VFKPINGTNQWQT
+194 VFKPTNPANLWQT
-207 NDILVQKDL
+207 NDILIQKDL
-216 GKTLERIA
+216 GNTLTRIA

-229 EFYLGATADLIHNE
+229 EFYLGTTADLISNE
-243 MKMGGGLIGKDDLAL
+243 MKIGKGLISKDDLAL
-258 YQARERK
+258 YQARERN

-270 YKGFSIYG
+270 YKGYSIYG
-278 SPPPSSGAITLGL
+278 SPPPCSGTITLGL
-291 MLNMIEPIDIKKMG
+291 MLNMIEPVDIKKMG

-330 GDQGFVDIPGTLLD
+330 GDQGFIDIPASLLD
-344 KEFAKKLAASINPQ
+344 KEFAKKLAAGIDPQ
-358 KATPSADLANDFN
+358 KATPSADLAKDFN

-376 DSTTHFSIVDNKG
+376 DNTTHFSIVDGQG

-429 NKSGRIG
+429 NTTGRVG

-442 QPGKKMLSSQTP
+442 APGKKMLSSQTP

-460 GSPYLVTGSPGSR
+460 GTPYLVTGSPGSR

-487 DFEMTAQEAID
+487 DFEMTAQEAVD

-503 HQWFPDKTYFE
+503 HQWFPDKAYFE
-514 GANNSK
+514 EAGNAK
-520 YEADMKK
+520 YEVNMKK
-527 LRSMGHDISSR
+527 LRAMGHDISSR
-538 NQGDAHSILIDPKTK
+538 RQGDAHSILIDPKTK

-559 DHRIEGGLAGY
+559 DHRIEGGLAGH

>member
-1 MPSDCFLDKAIMKLT
+1 MKLT
-16 FYSCT
+16 LCIST
-21 LAALF
+21 LVALF
-26 FSTSTLIVRAESFS
+26 LTCTFSLGAESFN

-49 PGSDAGLKILK
+49 PGSDAGLRVLK

-91 MVVHPPVGKGEPTI
+91 MVVHPPQGKGEPTV
-105 FEYRENAPKAA
+105 FEYREMAPKSA
-116 FETVFKKT
+116 FERVYNKN

-137 TVKGLALAHQ
+137 TVRGLALAHQ

-153 WAELLI
+153 WGQLLI
-159 PAIELAEKGFPV
+159 PAIELAEKGFPI
-171 SRQLANSLNGLLSTS
+171 SKQLANSLNGLLATS

-194 VFKPINGTNQWQT
+194 VFKPTNPANLWQT
-207 NDILVQKDL
+207 NDILIQKDL
-216 GKTLERIA
+216 GDTLTRIA

-229 EFYLGATADLIHNE
+229 EFYLGTTADLISNE
-243 MKMGGGLIGKDDLAL
+243 MKIGKGLISKDDLAL
-258 YQARERK
+258 YQARERN

-270 YKGFSIYG
+270 YKGYSIYG
-278 SPPPSSGAITLGL
+278 SPPPCSGTITLGL
-291 MLNMIEPIDIKKMG
+291 MLNMIEPLDIKKMG

-330 GDQGFVDIPGTLLD
+330 GDQGFIDIPASLLD
-344 KEFAKKLAASINPQ
+344 KEFAKKLAAGIDPE
-358 KATPSADLANDFN
+358 KATPSADLAKDFN

-376 DSTTHFSIVDNKG
+376 DNTTHFSIVDAQG

-429 NKSGRIG
+429 NTTGRVG

-442 QPGKKMLSSQTP
+442 APGKKMLSSQTP

-460 GSPYLVTGSPGSR
+460 GTPYLVTGSPGSR

-487 DFEMTAQEAID
+487 DFEMTAQEAVD

-503 HQWFPDKTYFE
+503 HQWFPDKAYFE
-514 GANNSK
+514 EAGNAK
-520 YEADMKK
+520 YEVNMKK
-527 LRSMGHDISSR
+527 LRAMGHDISSR
-538 NQGDAHSILIDPKTK
+538 RQGDAHSILIDPKTK

-559 DHRIEGGLAGY
+559 DHRIEGGLAGH

>member
-1 MPSDCFLDKAIMKLT
+1 MKIAYNICILV
-16 FYSCT
+16 T
-21 LAALF
+21 LALTCTF
-26 FSTSTLIVRAESFS
+26 LQGAESFN

-49 PGSDAGLKILK
+49 PGSDAGLQILK
-60 SGGNAVDAAIATAF
+60 SGGNAVDAAVATAF

-91 MVVHPPVGKGEPTI
+91 MVVHPPFGKGEPTV
-105 FEYRENAPKAA
+105 FEYREMAPKAA

-137 TVKGLALAHQ
+137 TVRGLALAHQ

-153 WAELLI
+153 WDELLA
-159 PAIELAEKGFPV
+159 PAIELAVKGFPV
-171 SRQLANSLNGLLSTS
+171 SKQLANSLNGLLSTS
-186 KEFEELQR
+186 KEFEELQK
-194 VFKPINGTNQWQT
+194 VFKPTNGTNSWEV

-216 GKTLERIA
+216 GNTLTKIA

-229 EFYLGATADLIHNE
+229 EFYLGTTADLISNE
-243 MKMGGGLIGKDDLAL
+243 MKIGAGLIGKDDLAL

-270 YKGFSIYG
+270 YKGYSIYG
-278 SPPPSSGAITLGL
+278 SPPPSSGVITLGL

-316 ETMKRAFCERARHL
+316 ETMRRAFCERARHL
-330 GDQGFVDIPGTLLD
+330 GDQGFVDIPATLLD
-344 KEFAKKLAASINPQ
+344 KEFAKNLASGINLQ
-358 KATPSADLANDFN
+358 KATPSADLAMDFN

-376 DSTTHFSIVDNKG
+376 EDTTHFSIVDGQG

-429 NKSGRIG
+429 NKAGRVG

-442 QPGKKMLSSQTP
+442 APSKKMLSSQTP

-460 GSPYLVTGSPGSR
+460 GTPYLVTGSPGSR

-487 DFEMTAQEAID
+487 DFEMTAQEAVD
-498 SARLH
+498 AARLH
-503 HQWFPDKTYFE
+503 HQWFPDKAYFE
-514 GANNSK
+514 EAGNAK
-520 YEADMKK
+520 YEANMKK
-527 LRSMGHDISSR
+527 LRNMGHNISSR
-538 NQGDAHSILIDPKTK
+538 RQGDAHSILIDPKTK

-559 DHRIEGGLAGY
+559 DHRVEGGLAGH

>member
-1 MPSDCFLDKAIMKLT
+1 MKIGYHFYALVTFALTCTFLQG
-16 FYSCT
+16 
-21 LAALF
+21 
-26 FSTSTLIVRAESFS
+26 AESFT

-49 PGSDAGLKILK
+49 PGSDAGLQILK

-91 MVVHPPVGKGEPTI
+91 MVVHPPLGKGAPSV
-105 FEYRENAPKAA
+105 FEYRETAPKAA
-116 FETVFKKT
+116 FEFIYKKS

-137 TVKGLALAHQ
+137 TVRGLSLAHQ

-153 WAELLI
+153 WNQLLL
-159 PAIELAEKGFPV
+159 PAIELADKGFPI
-171 SRQLANSLNGLLSTS
+171 SKQLANSLNGLLSTS

-194 VFKPINGTNQWQT
+194 VFKPSNGTNRWQA

-216 GKTLERIA
+216 GNTLSRIG

-229 EFYLGATADLIHNE
+229 EFYLGTTADLISTE
-243 MKMGGGLIGKDDLAL
+243 MKTGNGLISKDDLAL

-270 YKGFSIYG
+270 YKDYLIYG

-291 MLNMIEPIDIKKMG
+291 MLNMIEPVDIKQMG

-316 ETMKRAFCERARHL
+316 ETMRRAFYERAIHL
-330 GDQGFVDIPGTLLD
+330 GDQGFVDIPDHLLD
-344 KEFAKKLAASINPQ
+344 KEFAKRLASTIDPQ
-358 KATPSADLANDFN
+358 KATPSADLAKDFK

-376 DSTTHFSIVDNKG
+376 EDTTHFSIVDEQG

-399 QSYGSKVMVRGAGFL
+399 QSYGSKVMVKGCGFL

-429 NKSGRIG
+429 TKAGRIG

-442 QPGKKMLSSQTP
+442 QPSKKMLSSQTP
-454 VIVAKN
+454 VIVSKN
-460 GSPYLVTGSPGSR
+460 GSPFLVTGSPGSR

-487 DFEMTAQEAID
+487 DFDMTAQDAVD
-498 SARLH
+498 AARLH
-503 HQWFPDKTYFE
+503 HQWFPDKAYFE
-514 GANNSK
+514 DAGNAKN
-520 YEADMKK
+520 EDTMKK
-527 LRSMGHDISSR
+527 LRTMGHDFSSR
-538 NQGDAHSILIDPKTK
+538 SQGDAHSILIDPKTK

-559 DHRIEGGLAGY
+559 DHRIEGGLAGH

>member
-1 MPSDCFLDKAIMKLT
+1 MKIAYNFCILV
-16 FYSCT
+16 T
-21 LAALF
+21 LALPCTF
-26 FSTSTLIVRAESFS
+26 LQGAESFN
-40 KGVVVSVSQ
+40 KGLVVSVSQ
-49 PGSDAGLKILK
+49 PGSDAGLQILK

-91 MVVHPPVGKGEPTI
+91 MVVHPPLGKGEPTI
-105 FEYRENAPKAA
+105 FEYREMAPKAA
-116 FETVFKKT
+116 FETTFKKT
-124 DGMFTHKVSGVPG
+124 DGIFTHKVSGVPG
-137 TVKGLALAHQ
+137 TVRGLALAHQ

-153 WAELLI
+153 WAQLLA
-159 PAIELAEKGFPV
+159 PAIELALKGFPV
-171 SRQLANSLNGLLSTS
+171 SKQLANSLNGLLSTS

-194 VFKPINGTNQWQT
+194 VFKPTNGTNSWEA
-207 NDILVQKDL
+207 NDILFQNDL
-216 GKTLERIA
+216 GNTLTKIA

-229 EFYLGATADLIHNE
+229 EFYLGTTADLISKE
-243 MKMGGGLIGKDDLAL
+243 MKIGGGLIAKDDLAL

-270 YKGFSIYG
+270 YKGFSIHG
-278 SPPPSSGAITLGL
+278 PPPPSSGVITLGL

-316 ETMKRAFCERARHL
+316 ETMRRAFCERARHL
-330 GDQGFVDIPGTLLD
+330 GDQGFVDIPATLLD
-344 KEFAKKLAASINPQ
+344 KEFAKKLAAGINLQ
-358 KATPSADLANDFN
+358 KATPSADLAKDFN

-376 DSTTHFSIVDNKG
+376 EDTTHFSIVDGQG

-399 QSYGSKVMVRGAGFL
+399 QSYGSKVMVKGAGFL

-429 NKSGRIG
+429 TKSGRVG

-442 QPGKKMLSSQTP
+442 APSKKMLSSQTP

-460 GSPYLVTGSPGSR
+460 GSPYFVTGSPGSR

-487 DFEMTAQEAID
+487 DFEMTAQESVDA
-498 SARLH
+498 ARLH
-503 HQWFPDKTYFE
+503 HQWFPDKAYFE
-514 GANNSK
+514 EAGHAK
-520 YEADMKK
+520 YEANMKK
-527 LRSMGHDISSR
+527 LRTIGHDISSKR
-538 NQGDAHSILIDPKTK
+538 QGDAHSILIDPKTK

-559 DHRIEGGLAGY
+559 DHRIEGGLAGH